1 MAHLGQID
9 RRNPGQVVFTRYV
22 TENSDWKNLKLRIEN
37 GQVAEMFQE
46 NVNALES
53 MNVTIHPRTEIKLLS
68 EKYKEFERK
77 KYANIEYQRKKGYV
91 LISKIRKPTDDLGTE
106 RPKKLQILAE
116 DFTEKGN
123 DEKITVLSKKDVPVK
138 LFKTYE
144 NLKKSVIWGLD
155 NKIHNNDYLIE
166 KIKTYL
172 DKDDLSEIDLN
183 GIDDSHIDE
192 LGVYFGE
199 ILIGI
204 LAFKKQLSNT
214 CTPSDM
220 FGINLKSFSIPT
232 DPAFK
237 LVDSSLIFDTTT
249 VSVSSKYDKGAAAS
263 FMSNVLP
270 YGMKYYSEYRACFFK
285 KMCQIASN
293 MGYTTQQVGA
303 NRFKYSK
310 NITFEVGLRAVLK
323 IKKSIV
329 KNSNHSVYE
338 SIRKVAMN
346 QSLSPKENRELD
358 EVIGAIEDYFIKRKT
373 FDGREQVT
381 ETIRNNYPFTITSFF
396 NYSVASMLNNDRLSR
411 KYIHEIIGGKDFYQ
425 ANLNK
430 TKWRKGIIDIKMVSP
445 KSATLKILGSMS
457 GAMDFTAKQ
466 GLVNYELK

>member
-9 RRNPGQVVFTRYV
+9 RRNPGDVVFTRYV
-22 TENSDWKNLKLRIEN
+22 TENPDWMKLKIRIEN
-37 GQVAEMFQE
+37 GQFAEMFGDKNNE
-46 NVNALES
+46 LES
-53 MNVTIHPRTEIKLLS
+53 MNINIPPRTPIKLAS
-68 EKYKEFERK
+68 EKYKEFQKK

-91 LISKIRKPTDDLGTE
+91 LISKIRKPTDDLGAE
-106 RPKKLQILAE
+106 RPQKLQILAE
-116 DFTEKGN
+116 DFIEKGK

-138 LFKTYE
+138 LFETYE

-155 NKIHNNDYLIE
+155 NKIHDNDYLVE

-172 DKDDLSEIDLN
+172 DQDDLSVIALN

-204 LAFKKQLSNT
+204 LAFKNQLSKT

-220 FGINLKSFSIPT
+220 FGINLKSFSVPT

-237 LVDSSLIFDTTT
+237 LVDSSLTFDTTT

-270 YGMKYYSEYRACFFK
+270 YGMKYYTEYRDCFLK
-285 KMCQIASN
+285 KMCRIASN

-323 IKKSIV
+323 IKKTIV
-329 KNSNHSVYE
+329 KNTNHSLYN

-346 QSLSPKENRELD
+346 QILTPKENKELD
-358 EVIGAIEDYFIKRKT
+358 EVIGAIEDYFINKKT
-373 FDGREQVT
+373 FDGREQVIQ
-381 ETIRNNYPFTITSFF
+381 TIRNNYPFTITSFF
-396 NYSVASMLNNDRLSR
+396 NYSVASVLNNDRLSR
-411 KYIHEIIGGKDFYQ
+411 KYVHEIIGGKDFYQ

-430 TKWRKGIIDIKMVSP
+430 SKWRKGIIDIKMVSP
-445 KSATLKILGSMS
+445 KSAKLKILGSMS

>member
-9 RRNPGQVVFTRYV
+9 RRNPGDVVFTRYV
-22 TENSDWKNLKLRIEN
+22 TENADWNKLKIRIEN
-37 GQVAEMFQE
+37 GQFAEMFE
-46 NVNALES
+46 DKNNELES
-53 MNVTIHPRTEIKLLS
+53 MNINIPPRTPIKLAS
-68 EKYKEFERK
+68 EKYKEFQKK

-91 LISKIRKPTDDLGTE
+91 LISKIRKPTDDLGAE
-106 RPKKLQILAE
+106 RPQKLQILAE
-116 DFTEKGN
+116 DFTEKGK

-138 LFKTYE
+138 LFETYE
-144 NLKKSVIWGLD
+144 DLKKSVIWGLD
-155 NKIHNNDYLIE
+155 NKIHDNDYLIG

-172 DKDDLSEIDLN
+172 DQDDLSVIALN

-237 LVDSSLIFDTTT
+237 LVDSSLTFDTTT

-270 YGMKYYSEYRACFFK
+270 YGMKYYTEYRDCFLK
-285 KMCQIASN
+285 KMCRIASN
-293 MGYTTQQVGA
+293 MGYTSEQVGA
-303 NRFKYSK
+303 SRFKYSK
-310 NITFEVGLRAVLK
+310 NITFEVGLRTVLK
-323 IKKSIV
+323 IKKTIV
-329 KNSNHSVYE
+329 KNTNHSIYE

-346 QSLSPKENRELD
+346 QELSEKENQEID
-358 EVIGAIEDYFIKRKT
+358 NVIEAIEEYFIKKKT
-373 FDGREQVT
+373 FDGREQVIQ
-381 ETIRNNYPFTITSFF
+381 TIRNNYPFTITSFF
-396 NYSVASMLNNDRLSR
+396 NYSVASVLNNDRLSR
-411 KYIHEIIGGKDFYQ
+411 KYVHEIIGGKDFYQ

-430 TKWRKGIIDIKMVSP
+430 SKWRKGIIDIKMVSP
-445 KSATLKILGSMS
+445 KSAKLKILGSMS

>member
-68 EKYKEFERK
+68 EKYKEFESK

-430 TKWRKGIIDIKMVSP
+430 SKWRKGIIDIKMVSP

>member
-9 RRNPGQVVFTRYV
+9 RRFPGQVVFTRYV
-22 TENSDWKNLKLRIEN
+22 TENADWKKLKLRIEN

-46 NVNALES
+46 TNNILDS
-53 MNVTIHPRTEIKLLS
+53 MNVTIQPRTEIKLLS

-77 KYANIEYQRKKGYV
+77 KYANIEYQRKKGYI
-91 LISKIRKPTDDLGTE
+91 LISKIRKPTDNLNSE
-106 RPKKLQILAE
+106 RPQKLQILAE

-123 DEKITVLSKKDVPVK
+123 NEKITVLSKKDVPVK
-138 LFKTYE
+138 LFNTYE
-144 NLKKSVIWGLD
+144 DLKKSIVWGLD
-155 NKIHNNDYLIE
+155 NKIRNNDYVIE
-166 KIKTYL
+166 KIKAYL

-204 LAFKKQLSNT
+204 LAFKKQLSDT

-237 LVDSSLIFDTTT
+237 LVDSSLMFDTTT

-270 YGMKYYSEYRACFFK
+270 YGMKYYSGYQDCFFK
-285 KMCQIASN
+285 KMCRIASN
-293 MGYTTQQVGA
+293 MGYTSEQVGA
-303 NRFKYSK
+303 SRFKFSK
-310 NITFEVGLRAVLK
+310 NITFEVGLRSVLT
-323 IKKSIV
+323 IKKSNV
-329 KNSNHSVYE
+329 KNTNHSIYE

-346 QSLSPKENRELD
+346 QELSVKENKELD
-358 EVIGAIEDYFIKRKT
+358 EVIEAIEDYFIKRKT
-373 FDGREQVT
+373 FDGREQVIQ
-381 ETIRNNYPFTITSFF
+381 TIRNNYPFTITSFF
-396 NYSVASMLNNDRLSR
+396 NYSVASLLNNDRTSR
-411 KYIHEIIGGKDFYQ
+411 KYVHEIIGGKNFYQ

-430 TKWRKGIIDIKMVSP
+430 SKWRKGIIDIKMVSP

-457 GAMDFTAKQ
+457 GATDFTAKQ

>member
-9 RRNPGQVVFTRYV
+9 RRNPGQVVFIRYV
-22 TENSDWKNLKLRIEN
+22 TENSDWKNLKLRTEN

-68 EKYKEFERK
+68 EKYKEFERR

-155 NKIHNNDYLIE
+155 NKIHNNDYLVE

-204 LAFKKQLSNT
+204 LAFKKQLSDT

-220 FGINLKSFSIPT
+220 FGINLQSFSIPT

-270 YGMKYYSEYRACFFK
+270 YGMKYYTEYRDCFLK
-285 KMCQIASN
+285 KMCRIASN

-323 IKKSIV
+323 IKKAIV
-329 KNSNHSVYE
+329 KNSNHSLYD
-338 SIRKVAMN
+338 SIRKVAMGTELT
-346 QSLSPKENRELD
+346 QKENQELD
-358 EVIGAIEDYFIKRKT
+358 NVIESIEDYFINKKT
-373 FDGREQVT
+373 FDGREQVIQ
-381 ETIRNNYPFTITSFF
+381 TIRNNYPFTITSFF
-396 NYSVASMLNNDRLSR
+396 NYSVASVLNNDRLSR
-411 KYIHEIIGGKDFYQ
+411 KYVHEIIGGKDFYQ
-425 ANLNK
+425 ANLSK
-430 TKWRKGIIDIKMVSP
+430 SKWRKGIIDIKMVSP
-445 KSATLKILGSMS
+445 KSAKLKILGSMS

>member
-9 RRNPGQVVFTRYV
+9 RRNPGQVVFIRYV

-68 EKYKEFERK
+68 EKYKEFESK

-270 YGMKYYSEYRACFFK
+270 YGMKYYTDYRDCFFK
-285 KMCQIASN
+285 KMCEIASN

-346 QSLSPKENRELD
+346 QSLLPKENEELD

-411 KYIHEIIGGKDFYQ
+411 KYVHEIIGGKDFYQ

>member
-9 RRNPGQVVFTRYV
+9 RRFPGQVVFTRYV
-22 TENSDWKNLKLRIEN
+22 TENADWKKLKLRIEN

-46 NVNALES
+46 TNNVLDS
-53 MNVTIHPRTEIKLLS
+53 MNVTIQPRTEIKLLS
-68 EKYKEFERK
+68 EKYKEFERR

-91 LISKIRKPTDDLGTE
+91 LISKIRKPTDNLNAE
-106 RPKKLQILAE
+106 RPQKLQILAE

-123 DEKITVLSKKDVPVK
+123 NEKITVLSKKDVPVK
-138 LFKTYE
+138 LFNSYDD
-144 NLKKSVIWGLD
+144 LKKSIVWGLD
-155 NKIHNNDYLIE
+155 NKISNNDYLIE
-166 KIKTYL
+166 KIKAYL

-204 LAFKKQLSNT
+204 LAFKKQLSDT

-237 LVDSSLIFDTTT
+237 LVDSSLMFDTTT
-249 VSVSSKYDKGAAAS
+249 VSVSS
-263 FMSNVLP
+263 
-270 YGMKYYSEYRACFFK
+270 
-285 KMCQIASN
+285 
-293 MGYTTQQVGA
+293 
-303 NRFKYSK
+303 
-310 NITFEVGLRAVLK
+310 TFEVGLRSVLK
-323 IKKSIV
+323 ITKSNV
-329 KNSNHSVYE
+329 KNTNHSIYE

-346 QSLSPKENRELD
+346 QELSVKENKELD
-358 EVIGAIEDYFIKRKT
+358 EVIEAIEDYFIKRKT
-373 FDGREQVT
+373 FDGREQVIQ
-381 ETIRNNYPFTITSFF
+381 TIRNNYPFTITSFF
-396 NYSVASMLNNDRLSR
+396 NYSVASILNNDRTSR
-411 KYIHEIIGGKDFYQ
+411 KYVHEIIGGKDFYQ

-430 TKWRKGIIDIKMVSP
+430 SKWRKGIIDIKMVSP

-457 GAMDFTAKQ
+457 GATDFTAKQ

>member
-9 RRNPGQVVFTRYV
+9 RRNPGDVVFTRYV
-22 TENSDWKNLKLRIEN
+22 TENADWNKLKIRIEN
-37 GQVAEMFQE
+37 GQFAEMFE
-46 NVNALES
+46 DKNNELES
-53 MNVTIHPRTEIKLLS
+53 MNIIIQPRTPIKLAS
-68 EKYKEFERK
+68 EKYKEFQKK

-91 LISKIRKPTDDLGTE
+91 LISKIRKPTDDLGAE
-106 RPKKLQILAE
+106 RPQKLQILAE
-116 DFTEKGN
+116 DFTEKGK

-138 LFKTYE
+138 LFETYE
-144 NLKKSVIWGLD
+144 DLKKSVIWGLD
-155 NKIHNNDYLIE
+155 NKIHDNDYLVE

-172 DKDDLSEIDLN
+172 DQDDLSVIALN

-237 LVDSSLIFDTTT
+237 LVDSSLTFDTTT

-270 YGMKYYSEYRACFFK
+270 YGMKYYTEYRDCFLK
-285 KMCQIASN
+285 KMCRIASN
-293 MGYTTQQVGA
+293 MGYTSEQVGA
-303 NRFKYSK
+303 SRFKYSK
-310 NITFEVGLRAVLK
+310 NITFEVGLRTVLK
-323 IKKSIV
+323 IKKTIV
-329 KNSNHSVYE
+329 KNTNHSIYE

-346 QSLSPKENRELD
+346 QELSEKENQEID
-358 EVIGAIEDYFIKRKT
+358 NVIEAIEEYFIKKKT
-373 FDGREQVT
+373 FDGREQVIQ
-381 ETIRNNYPFTITSFF
+381 TIRNNYPFTITSFF
-396 NYSVASMLNNDRLSR
+396 NYSVASVLNNDRLSR
-411 KYIHEIIGGKDFYQ
+411 KYVHEIIGGKDFYQ

-430 TKWRKGIIDIKMVSP
+430 SKWRKGIIDIKMVSP
-445 KSATLKILGSMS
+445 KSAKLKILGSMS

>member
-9 RRNPGQVVFTRYV
+9 RRNPGDVVFTRYV
-22 TENSDWKNLKLRIEN
+22 TENADWNKLKIRIEN
-37 GQVAEMFQE
+37 GQFAEMFE
-46 NVNALES
+46 DKNNELES
-53 MNVTIHPRTEIKLLS
+53 INIIIQPITPIKLSS
-68 EKYKEFERK
+68 EKYKEFQKK

-91 LISKIRKPTDDLGTE
+91 LISKIRKPTDDLGAE
-106 RPKKLQILAE
+106 RPQKLQILAE
-116 DFTEKGN
+116 DFTEKGK

-138 LFKTYE
+138 LFETYE
-144 NLKKSVIWGLD
+144 DLKKSVIWGLD
-155 NKIHNNDYLIE
+155 NKIHDNDYLVE

-172 DKDDLSEIDLN
+172 DQDDLSVIALN

-237 LVDSSLIFDTTT
+237 LVDSSLTFDTTT

-270 YGMKYYSEYRACFFK
+270 YGMKYYTEYRDCFLK
-285 KMCQIASN
+285 KMCRIASN
-293 MGYTTQQVGA
+293 MGYKTQQVGA

-310 NITFEVGLRAVLK
+310 NIIFEVGLRAVLK
-323 IKKSIV
+323 IKKTIV
-329 KNSNHSVYE
+329 KNTNHSLYD

-346 QSLSPKENRELD
+346 QILTSKENKELD
-358 EVIGAIEDYFIKRKT
+358 EVIGAIEDYFINQNT
-373 FDGREQVT
+373 FDGREQVIQ
-381 ETIRNNYPFTITSFF
+381 TIRNNYPFTITSFF
-396 NYSVASMLNNDRLSR
+396 NYSVASVLNNDRLSR
-411 KYIHEIIGGKDFYQ
+411 KYVHEIIGGKDFYQ

-430 TKWRKGIIDIKMVSP
+430 SKWRKGIIDIKMVSP
-445 KSATLKILGSMS
+445 KSAKLKILGSMS

>member
-9 RRNPGQVVFTRYV
+9 RRNPGDVVFTRYV
-22 TENSDWKNLKLRIEN
+22 TENADWKKLNIRIEN
-37 GQVAEMFQE
+37 GQVAEMFE
-46 NVNALES
+46 DKNNELES
-53 MNVTIHPRTEIKLLS
+53 MNIIIQPRTPIKLAS
-68 EKYKEFERK
+68 EKYKEFQKK

-91 LISKIRKPTDDLGTE
+91 LISKIRKPTDDLGAE
-106 RPKKLQILAE
+106 RPQKLQILAE
-116 DFTEKGN
+116 DFTEKGK

-138 LFKTYE
+138 LFETYE
-144 NLKKSVIWGLD
+144 DLKKSVIWGLD
-155 NKIHNNDYLIE
+155 NKIHDNDYLVE

-172 DKDDLSEIDLN
+172 DQDDLSVIALN

-237 LVDSSLIFDTTT
+237 LVDSSLTFDTTT

-270 YGMKYYSEYRACFFK
+270 YGMKYYTEYRDCFLK
-285 KMCQIASN
+285 KMCRIASN
-293 MGYTTQQVGA
+293 MGYTSEQVGA
-303 NRFKYSK
+303 SRFKYSK
-310 NITFEVGLRAVLK
+310 NITFEVGLRTVLK
-323 IKKSIV
+323 IKKTIV
-329 KNSNHSVYE
+329 KNTNHSIYE

-346 QSLSPKENRELD
+346 QELSEKENQEID
-358 EVIGAIEDYFIKRKT
+358 NVIEAIEEYFIKKKT
-373 FDGREQVT
+373 FDGREQVIQ
-381 ETIRNNYPFTITSFF
+381 TIRNNYPFTITSFF
-396 NYSVASMLNNDRLSR
+396 NYSVASVLNNDRLSR
-411 KYIHEIIGGKDFYQ
+411 KYASEIIGGKDFYQ
-425 ANLNK
+425 ANLSK
-430 TKWRKGIIDIKMVSP
+430 SKWRKGIIDIKMIGP
-445 KSATLKILGSMS
+445 KTASLKILGSMS
-457 GAMDFTAKQ
+457 AAMDFTAKQ

>member
-9 RRNPGQVVFTRYV
+9 RRNPGDVVFTRYV
-22 TENSDWKNLKLRIEN
+22 TENADWNKLKIRIEN
-37 GQVAEMFQE
+37 GQFAEMFE
-46 NVNALES
+46 DKNNELES
-53 MNVTIHPRTEIKLLS
+53 MNINIPPRTPIKLAS
-68 EKYKEFERK
+68 EKYKEFQKK

-91 LISKIRKPTDDLGTE
+91 LISKIRKPTDDLGAE
-106 RPKKLQILAE
+106 RPQKLQILAE
-116 DFTEKGN
+116 DFTEKGK

-138 LFKTYE
+138 LFETYE
-144 NLKKSVIWGLD
+144 DLKKSVIWGLD
-155 NKIHNNDYLIE
+155 NKIHDNDYLVE

-172 DKDDLSEIDLN
+172 DQDDLSVIALN

-237 LVDSSLIFDTTT
+237 LVDSSLTFDTTT

-270 YGMKYYSEYRACFFK
+270 YGMKYYTEYRDCFLK
-285 KMCQIASN
+285 KMCRIASN
-293 MGYTTQQVGA
+293 MGYTSEQVGA
-303 NRFKYSK
+303 SRFKYSK

-323 IKKSIV
+323 IKKAIV
-329 KNSNHSVYE
+329 KNSNHSLYD

-346 QSLSPKENRELD
+346 QILTSKENKELD
-358 EVIGAIEDYFIKRKT
+358 EVIGAIEDYFIHQKT
-373 FDGREQVT
+373 FDGREQVIQ
-381 ETIRNNYPFTITSFF
+381 TIRNNYPFTITSFF
-396 NYSVASMLNNDRLSR
+396 NYSVASVLNNDRLSR
-411 KYIHEIIGGKDFYQ
+411 KYVHEIIGGKDFYQ

-430 TKWRKGIIDIKMVSP
+430 SKWRKGIIDIKMVSP
-445 KSATLKILGSMS
+445 KSAKLKILGSMS